1 MCVCGVWG
9 VCVTDLL
16 RGLGTCRGQRT
27 TDRSWF
33 LLPCGSRYQTQVTN
47 LGSQCPYC
55 LRSLAHPMGSVSV
68 TFIVVAVVKFLQCET
83 TFYCQSEF
91 CVSLLIF
98 NPQLHFSDW
107 RIRFVLFNFLWPTLI
122 VVKHTPLAQA
132 NVLAYGRNSDCPW
145 ETSSG
150 SLTIGQPPENGANER
165 RSQPDPVA
173 VDITKQQGVHVQGNP
188 SPKKFS
194 FSFCET
200 VSHCSPCWLGSHYL
214 ASIKFMAILLGGL
227 KMLLVIGVKGQET
240 RKGWT
245 NW

>member
-1 MCVCGVWG
+1 MCAGWRIFLQDCPTRDTVIPCGISSVPKYMCVCGVWG

-98 NPQLHFSDW
+98 NPQLHFSD
-107 RIRFVLFNFLWPTLI
+107 
-122 VVKHTPLAQA
+122 
-132 NVLAYGRNSDCPW
+132 
-145 ETSSG
+145 
-150 SLTIGQPPENGANER
+150 
-165 RSQPDPVA
+165 
-173 VDITKQQGVHVQGNP
+173 
-188 SPKKFS
+188 
-194 FSFCET
+194 
-200 VSHCSPCWLGSHYL
+200 
-214 ASIKFMAILLGGL
+214 
-227 KMLLVIGVKGQET
+227 
-240 RKGWT
+240 
-245 NW
+245 